1 MTDKLSIKRE
11 ESPIISGIEELLY
24 AITGQ
29 PAFCA
34 STTGIPNPSYAE
46 GYNKQK
52 ALLYNI
58 FSFYYYGLVAQ
69 MVDRRLGMAEAP
81 GSNPGQSIYKFSKN
95 KF

>member
-58 FSFYYYGLVAQ
+58 FSCILEIFPTYLYLLPNY
-69 MVDRRLGMAEAP
+69 
-81 GSNPGQSIYKFSKN
+81 SSK
-95 KF
+95 

>member
-58 FSFYYYGLVAQ
+58 FS
-69 MVDRRLGMAEAP
+69 EI
-81 GSNPGQSIYKFSKN
+81 SIKGAHLWN
-95 KF
+95 R